1 MLTKRITQNLLSICS
16 LMFVLLC
23 MAPYVDAEQVKV
35 EAIGQYVVGD
45 GPNENIS
52 AAKERARIDAMRLA
66 AEKGGVFVESMS
78 QVINSK
84 LTKDEINV
92 IAAQVMQINSENIQP
107 VVEGNYIKYVCT
119 LVATIDTNSI
129 DIDKYISNKTA
140 LAENVKLQNE
150 LNKLKQ
156 ENSILKEKY
165 KNTSSVTEKDILA
178 KQVIDNGLAFKKAV
192 VEVPIAKDK
201 HTTSVVDSSTVV
213 YDKDTGIITFKVHEF
228 GQMLNTISTIRI
240 DTKRNSV
247 QYLDCLDKSPI
258 TGKTTYK
265 KYNFLPRPI
274 YAPFSGT
281 KEAIK
286 IYQFLDIQPTN
297 MYKDADWKLIYTST
311 DNTKYYIDIANSRY
325 DKSRALASFPIKRY
339 NENGLYTALNRMV
352 YTDYNLFYYDY
363 LYGKIGI
370 WENKIVHDDPLLFNE
385 DIIATCNKAKAICMT
400 QGRKA
405 SIWEQ

>member
-156 ENSILKEKY
+156 ENSILKER
-165 KNTSSVTEKDILA
+165 L
-178 KQVIDNGLAFKKAV
+178 V
-192 VEVPIAKDK
+192 V
-201 HTTSVVDSSTVV
+201 
-213 YDKDTGIITFKVHEF
+213 
-228 GQMLNTISTIRI
+228 
-240 DTKRNSV
+240 
-247 QYLDCLDKSPI
+247 
-258 TGKTTYK
+258 
-265 KYNFLPRPI
+265 
-274 YAPFSGT
+274 
-281 KEAIK
+281 
-286 IYQFLDIQPTN
+286 
-297 MYKDADWKLIYTST
+297 
-311 DNTKYYIDIANSRY
+311 
-325 DKSRALASFPIKRY
+325 
-339 NENGLYTALNRMV
+339 
-352 YTDYNLFYYDY
+352 
-363 LYGKIGI
+363 
-370 WENKIVHDDPLLFNE
+370 
-385 DIIATCNKAKAICMT
+385 
-400 QGRKA
+400 
-405 SIWEQ
+405 